1 MGHQGTKLL
10 AHLLLRVPV
19 LALALAT
26 IRKYQTAV
34 TQRITPSHIAV

>member
-10 AHLLLRVPV
+10 AHLLLRVPLPALALALV
-19 LALALAT
+19 IALALAT

-34 TQRITPSHIAV
+34 T